1 MPAPSFLAGLPK
13 PILFGLYGAIGG
25 LLGAVLL
32 GELAWQL
39 LKPPLADTPVPVLAV
54 GASTSV
60 KVYPGKENA
69 FDILVARDPKETFD
83 DAVVV
88 KFGNLPPGIEIPSV
102 TVPKGET
109 KIKATVIVGA
119 EVPPGTTGVAI
130 TGDSLNGTV
139 IAPSTSMDIE
149 VIAPPPSLAVAV
161 APNLAVFRKGEG
173 KFTASIARRGYEEE
187 VSIHIDA
194 LPEGI
199 SLVPAVIPKG
209 ESEVEV
215 TLKATETAPTKV
227 TKLTVIA
234 EPTADGLKKADIPKA
249 SAASLKASATTQID
263 VKTPPIAPVDVVFVL
278 DVTASMQWALND
290 LKNGIGKFADALSK
304 NQINFRLG
312 LVTFQDLTIPGE
324 KVEVIMFGDSP
335 FTADAATFR
344 DKVGLLKAEGGG
356 DIPESSLEGLTEAVK
371 MPFRQGTTKMILLIT
386 DAPPKV
392 VPLTN
397 TAKAVQNVAA
407 LVKAKGIDSVRV
419 VADKLDEAT
428 YQPLREA
435 GSFKRK
441 DDEEDKKYSDIREL
455 IRDEGGF
462 EGLLNTFGRA
472 VAATAMARS
481 ADTKPQVAAP
491 PPLPKVGETAALKEA
506 EPAKELS
513 IKGVQASGKF
523 KAGTGKQLTLA
534 IGVWMGAITAML
546 CLALL
551 SGQYQYLRGQFP
563 PVLRAMAG
571 FVGGLF
577 VGTVGGAAG
586 QGLYSIEPIS
596 LFQILGWMLLGG
608 LAGFGLSMFIP
619 NLKWYLGLAGGAIG
633 GTVGGVGFIVLNQF
647 VNEIVARLVSGLLV
661 GLFIGVM
668 VAIVEAAFRKA
679 WLEVRYGRE
688 AISVNL
694 GPEPVKIGGDAKLCT
709 VWARGA

>member
-187 VSIHIDA
+187 VSIHIDD

-199 SLVPAVIPKG
+199 SLVPAVISKG

-215 TLKATETAPTKV
+215 TLKV

-263 VKTPPIAPVDVVFVL
+263 VKTPPIAPVD
-278 DVTASMQWALND
+278 
-290 LKNGIGKFADALSK
+290 
-304 NQINFRLG
+304 
-312 LVTFQDLTIPGE
+312 
-324 KVEVIMFGDSP
+324 
-335 FTADAATFR
+335 
-344 DKVGLLKAEGGG
+344 
-356 DIPESSLEGLTEAVK
+356 
-371 MPFRQGTTKMILLIT
+371 
-386 DAPPKV
+386 
-392 VPLTN
+392 
-397 TAKAVQNVAA
+397 
-407 LVKAKGIDSVRV
+407 
-419 VADKLDEAT
+419 
-428 YQPLREA
+428 
-435 GSFKRK
+435 
-441 DDEEDKKYSDIREL
+441 
-455 IRDEGGF
+455 
-462 EGLLNTFGRA
+462 
-472 VAATAMARS
+472 
-481 ADTKPQVAAP
+481 
-491 PPLPKVGETAALKEA
+491 
-506 EPAKELS
+506 
-513 IKGVQASGKF
+513 
-523 KAGTGKQLTLA
+523 
-534 IGVWMGAITAML
+534 
-546 CLALL
+546 
-551 SGQYQYLRGQFP
+551 
-563 PVLRAMAG
+563 
-571 FVGGLF
+571 
-577 VGTVGGAAG
+577 
-586 QGLYSIEPIS
+586 
-596 LFQILGWMLLGG
+596 
-608 LAGFGLSMFIP
+608 
-619 NLKWYLGLAGGAIG
+619 
-633 GTVGGVGFIVLNQF
+633 
-647 VNEIVARLVSGLLV
+647 
-661 GLFIGVM
+661 
-668 VAIVEAAFRKA
+668 
-679 WLEVRYGRE
+679 
-688 AISVNL
+688 
-694 GPEPVKIGGDAKLCT
+694 
-709 VWARGA
+709 